1 MCRMICEI
9 SGRIRCCSPS
19 VTQDKPLLM
28 RRSNSDIFSLYCSA
42 SWYTVGLG
50 RSCLW
55 SPIKMSCLHPS
66 LIVVTMCDSRTSA
79 ASSTM
84 TIRGRISCSMLRY
97 LAAPVVVIPSTLASF
112 MMALSSSRQRSLS
125 RLAWRAYAIS
135 FSRTF
140 SNNLALY
147 LAIQQRYIRHF
158 WCSGRSH
165 RFSTCSSSSSVILL
179 SL

>member
-19 VTQDKPLLM
+19 VTHDKPLLIK
-28 RRSNSDIFSLYCSA
+28 RSNSDIFSLYCSA

-84 TIRGRISCSMLRY
+84 TIRGRISCSMFRY
-97 LAAPVVVIPSTLASF
+97 LAAPVVVMPSTLASF
-112 MMALSSSRQRSLS
+112 MMALSSSSSASLQLFAALVNSTSLS
-125 RLAWRAYAIS
+125 RTLC
-135 FSRTF
+135 
-140 SNNLALY
+140 SNLTLY
-147 LAIQQRYIRHF
+147 FANQHRYIRHF
-158 WCSGRSH
+158 
-165 RFSTCSSSSSVILL
+165 
-179 SL
+179 